1 MNAVNK
7 SHEQPYMDQLL
18 AESEANSLSGHASDA
33 TITNLRGELET
44 MANDLRTPVESDP
57 FLKEPACSDA
67 VEKARAIAKETIQ
80 TTAASKMEG
89 AVHADV
95 SQIGPYKILALL
107 GQGGMGAVY
116 KALHPRL
123 EKIVA
128 LKVLTPGRLKSHDA
142 VGRFEREMKAIGKLD
157 HPHLIRALDAGE
169 ADGAHYLAMEYV
181 DGIDLSHLIKSRGPL
196 PIAEACELVIQAASG
211 LQAAHT
217 RGMVHRDIKPANLM
231 LARQEFGPPVVK
243 VLDLGLALLSDTN
256 APDVGGLTSDGQV
269 MGTVDYMAPEQATD
283 SHSVDIRADI
293 YSLGATLY
301 ALLTGGSLFQGKPNQ
316 SLMQKLMTLA
326 KEAAPPIR
334 DRRPEVSV
342 ALAAVVH
349 RMIAKDARER
359 YATPAEVIAALKPF
373 ARDAN
378 LASLD
383 SESGHFV
390 STDSTSAASYEG
402 TVLLDSVQTG
412 GPTLPQVMLQSS
424 HQQPPR
430 RRWIPTAIAGAAI
443 AAVGLL
449 AVVLLTLKTPQGDV
463 VVEIPGDLPAEVRK
477 QIKISVTGDGV
488 AEVASEANGW
498 KVGIKEGKYSV
509 ELTGGGDQVQVDDK
523 QVIVSRHKKAIVTI
537 TTKPTGTVAANTTKP
552 ADGASDLD
560 RMAAEWLLSLKHPPK
575 LDLAKDGNPWMSLQP
590 GQPLPAEKFH
600 LYYIQFNKPEH
611 EELGDEFVDELAKH
625 LRGVTK
631 IPRFQFNGR
640 KLTAAGLAKLIRLPE
655 FADVQDLV
663 ISPDSMDDS
672 MVADLAAMKKLTSLR
687 IDRAPM
693 ITGKN
698 MGFLKGI
705 VGLILP
711 ECRNLTPE
719 GLEELQQ
726 LPLELLDIGSV
737 RLTEKHI
744 TAIAGHKTL
753 RRLHSQGIEDS
764 TVAGL
769 ANMKN
774 LVWLGFENSQITDKG
789 LQELKQFMG
798 LKTVN
803 GTPVV
808 MLTGSKATPEGIADL
823 KKSLPNCRIE

>member
-1 MNAVNK
+1 
-7 SHEQPYMDQLL
+7 MDQLL
-18 AESEANSLSGHASDA
+18 AESETSALSGHANDA
-33 TITNLRGELET
+33 TINNLRSELET
-44 MANDLRTPVESDP
+44 MAKDLRAPVESDP
-57 FLKEPACSDA
+57 FLKEPACGDA
-67 VEKARAIAKETIQ
+67 LEKARAVASETIEK
-80 TTAASKMEG
+80 TAASKLEG
-89 AVHADV
+89 AVHAEV

-196 PIAEACELVIQAASG
+196 PIPEACELVVQAASG

-301 ALLTGGSLFQGKPNQ
+301 ALLTGGSLFQGKLNQ

-326 KEAAPPIR
+326 KEPPPPVR
-334 DRRPEVSV
+334 NRRPEVSV

-359 YATPAEVIAALKPF
+359 YATPADVISALKPF
-373 ARDAN
+373 AKDAN

-383 SESGHFV
+383 SESGYFV

-402 TVLLDSVQTG
+402 TVLLDSVQTR
-412 GPTLPQVMLQSS
+412 GPTLPQVGSQSTP
-424 HQQPPR
+424 QQPPG
-430 RRWIPTAIAGAAI
+430 RRWVPMAIAGAAI

-463 VVEIPGDLPAEVRK
+463 VVEIPRDLPVEVRK

-537 TTKPTGTVAANTTKP
+537 TTKPSGTVAANTTKP
-552 ADGASDLD
+552 ADGASDPD
-560 RMAAEWLLSLKHPPK
+560 RTATEWLLSLKHPPK
-575 LDLAKDGNPWMSLQP
+575 LDLAKDGNPWMTLQP

-611 EELGDEFVDELAKH
+611 EELGDEFVDELAEH

-640 KLTAAGLAKLIRLPE
+640 KLTATGLAKLIRLPG
-655 FADVQDLV
+655 FADVQDLL
-663 ISPDSMDDS
+663 ISPNSMDDS

-687 IDRAPM
+687 IDRATM

-705 VGLILP
+705 VVLSLP
-711 ECRNLTPE
+711 ECLNLTPE

-726 LPLELLDIGSV
+726 LPLELLDVGSV

>member
-1 MNAVNK
+1 MNAINK
-7 SHEQPYMDQLL
+7 SQAQPDIDQLL
-18 AESEANSLSGHASDA
+18 AESETSALSGPAHDA
-33 TITNLRGELET
+33 TVNNLRGELET
-44 MANDLRTPVESDP
+44 MAKDLRTPVESDP
-57 FLKEPACSDA
+57 FLKEPACGDA
-67 VEKARAIAKETIQ
+67 LEKARAVASETIEK
-80 TTAASKMEG
+80 TATSKLVG
-89 AVHADV
+89 AVHAEV

-169 ADGAHYLAMEYV
+169 ADGAHYLAMEFV

-196 PIAEACELVIQAASG
+196 PIPEACELVIQAASG

-256 APDVGGLTSDGQV
+256 TPDVGGLTSDGQV

-326 KEAAPPIR
+326 KEPPPPVR
-334 DRRPEVSV
+334 NRRPEVSV

-359 YATPAEVIAALKPF
+359 YATPADVISALKPF
-373 ARDAN
+373 AKDAN

-390 STDSTSAASYEG
+390 STDSNSAASYEG
-402 TVLLDSVQTG
+402 TVLLDSVQTQ
-412 GPTLPQVMLQSS
+412 GPTLPQVGSQSNP
-424 HQQPPR
+424 QQPPR
-430 RRWIPTAIAGAAI
+430 RRWLPVAIAGAAM

-449 AVVLLTLKTPQGDV
+449 AVVLLTLKTPHGDV
-463 VVEIPGDLPAEVRK
+463 VVEIPGDLPVEVRK

-488 AEVASEANGW
+488 AEVASEASGW

-537 TTKPTGTVAANTTKP
+537 TTKPTGTVAANATKP
-552 ADGASDLD
+552 ADGASDPD
-560 RMAAEWLLSLKHPPK
+560 RRAAEWLSSLKHPPK
-575 LDLAKDGNPWMSLQP
+575 LDLGKDGNPWMTLQP

-600 LYYIQFNKPEH
+600 FYYIQFNKPEH
-611 EELGDEFVDELAKH
+611 EELGDEFVDELAEH

-631 IPRFQFNGR
+631 MPRFQFNGR

-655 FADVQDLV
+655 FADVEDLL
-663 ISPDSMDDS
+663 ISPNSMDDS
-672 MVADLAAMKKLTSLR
+672 MVADLAAMKKLKSLQ

-698 MGFLKGI
+698 MGLLKGI
-705 VGLILP
+705 VVLILP
-711 ECRNLTPE
+711 ECPNLTAE
-719 GLEELQQ
+719 GLEELKQ
-726 LPLELLDIGSV
+726 LPLELLDVGSV

-744 TAIAGHKTL
+744 TAITGLTTL
-753 RRLHSQGIEDS
+753 RRLHSRGIDDS

-798 LKTVN
+798 LKAVN
-803 GTPVV
+803 GSPVV